1 MKTLYLLPNTLHE
14 QSVWQFQPPTL
25 DALIAESEKGGRTYL
40 KRFCHATLPIYLLNE
55 HTKNPT
61 ELLDLKEERIGLIS
75 AAGMPCLADPGAQLV
90 SAARQKGID
99 VHAFSGPSSIILGL
113 MLSGFSGQAFT
124 FHGYL
129 SRDVAELAKQ
139 IRAFPKKMTQI
150 FIEAPYRNDK
160 MVEHLLK
167 NLHENDLL
175 CVAWNLTAPDEGVIT
190 QSVKNWKAKPLPS
203 FDKKPA
209 VFLVV
214 KASP

>member
-1 MKTLYLLPNTLHE
+1 MKILYLLPNTLHE
-14 QSVWQFQPPTL
+14 HSVWDFQPPAL

-40 KRFCHATLPIYLLNE
+40 KRFCHTTLPIYLLNE
-55 HTKNPT
+55 HTKNPL

-75 AAGMPCLADPGAQLV
+75 DGGMPCLADPGAQLV
-90 SAARQKGID
+90 LAARQKGIS
-99 VHAFSGPSSIILGL
+99 VQAFPGPSSIILGL
-113 MLSGFSGQAFT
+113 MLSGFSAQVFT

-129 SRDVAELAKQ
+129 SRDSAELTKQ
-139 IRAFPKKMTQI
+139 IRAFPKKMTHI

-160 MVEHLLK
+160 MVAHLLK

-175 CVAWNLTAPDEGVIT
+175 CVAWNLTAPDEGVLT
-190 QSVKNWKAKPLPS
+190 QSVKHWKAQSFPN

-214 KASP
+214 KI